1 MLNLKTVIKT
11 KKSFKLLCI
20 ALIILLLAS
29 IVVRGMDN
37 GWGSVDV
44 KSAKTVSPNGY
55 LMSYKLYIPK
65 SATPTAPAPALVWMV
80 GGGASLDESSMVAI
94 EAAKRGY
101 IVIVADVPGNGQ
113 SEPIVNSAGGNG
125 SSEAVPIN
133 SMSEGLNYTSAAMDI
148 VKSLAV
154 TDQSQIVLGG
164 HSMGGYYS
172 SLIAQQRSDEIVAC
186 LIMGTYGFSGNPEDP
201 TNFNYALILG
211 QGDESSLYRTTNYR
225 TLSEAIQAPSSKGLF
240 GVGENEDI
248 EVGKLY
254 GSYADQ
260 SARIIYT
267 PNTMHML
274 EPDSAECMRLFL
286 HELEASTTAP
296 KSMSNS
302 SFTYWIKDI
311 AMFVVFADLSL
322 ILFALVQLLL
332 GTEFFSS
339 LVLER
344 ENRYIGF
351 EPKSG
356 PWVAAVAF
364 LTFACCCLYIF
375 GYQYYSKLPIVGKLG
390 NAGGK
395 CVWSVLTG
403 MVLAV
408 YLIIFHIIRGKKNG
422 AVAGDYGLAT
432 TSASGF
438 SPMYLLKCLAFGGTV
453 FAIIYGLFAFYVAFT
468 GCNVHVVLFCNE
480 LALLEPTKLAYKGLP
495 IFLFMFVFIFVNAIA
510 QKTIAGKSGSMV
522 KEVLFTNLV
531 GTIGFVGLFI
541 AFVTA
546 LLGPHIC
553 LFAAN
558 RGCFGAETLLGV
570 TASFWMINTSVY
582 YLNKKTNSVWP
593 GTIMATFLMTWMC
606 IFATG
611 MNF

>member
-1 MLNLKTVIKT
+1 M
-11 KKSFKLLCI
+11 KKPVKLLCI
-20 ALIILLLAS
+20 ALAILLLAS
-29 IVVRGMDN
+29 IVVKGVDT

-44 KSAKTVSPNGY
+44 KLAKTVSPNGY

-65 SATPTAPAPALVWMV
+65 SATPTNPAPALVWMV

-94 EAAKRGY
+94 EASRRGY

-113 SEPIVNSAGGNG
+113 SEPIINTAGGNG
-125 SSEAVPIN
+125 SGEAVPIN

-148 VKSLAV
+148 VKALAV

-172 SLIAQQRSDEIVAC
+172 SIISQQRSDEIVAC
-186 LIMGTYGFSGNPEDP
+186 LIMGTYGFSGKPEDP

-211 QGDESSLYRTTNYR
+211 QGDESSLYRTTGFR

-248 EVGKLY
+248 VVGKLY

-274 EPDSAECMRLFL
+274 EPDSAECMKLFL

-302 SFTYWIKDI
+302 SFTYWIKNV
-311 AMFVVFADLSL
+311 AMLVAFADFSL
-322 ILFALVQLLL
+322 LIFALVQLLL
-332 GTEFFSS
+332 ETKAFSS
-339 LVLER
+339 LTLKR
-344 ENRYIGF
+344 ESRYIGF
-351 EPKSG
+351 EQKS
-356 PWVAAVAF
+356 VAWIIAVVV
-364 LTFACCCLYIF
+364 LVVLCCCLYIF
-375 GYQYYSKLPIVGKLG
+375 GYQYYSKFPIVSKLG

-395 CVWSVLTG
+395 SVWSVLTG
-403 MVLAV
+403 ILLAI
-408 YLIIFHIIRGKKNG
+408 YLVVFHFIQGKKNK
-422 AVAGDYGLAT
+422 ATAGDYGLAT
-432 TSASGF
+432 TDDKGF
-438 SPMYLLKCLAFGGTV
+438 SIVYILKCLVFGLTI
-453 FAIIYGLFAFYVAFT
+453 FAIVYGLFVFYVMFT
-468 GCNVHVVLFCNE
+468 GCNIHVVLFNNE
-480 LALLEPTKLAYKGLP
+480 LALLEPTKLLYKGLP
-495 IFLFMFVFIFVNAIA
+495 IFLFMFCFIFVNAMA

-522 KEVLFTNLV
+522 KEVIFTNLV
-531 GTIGFVGLFI
+531 GTIGFVVLFI
-541 AFVTA
+541 AFVVA

-553 LFAAN
+553 LFAEN

-570 TASFWMINTSVY
+570 AASFWMINTSVY
-582 YLNKKTNSVWP
+582 YLNKKTNSVWA
-593 GTIMATFLMTWMC
+593 GTIMAAFLMTWMC

>member
-1 MLNLKTVIKT
+1 MTDGDGRLSQTIRG
-11 KKSFKLLCI
+11 LCGVMGHWNPR
-20 ALIILLLAS
+20 S
-29 IVVRGMDN
+29 IRCGTHDQKA
-37 GWGSVDV
+37 GQTHQYQDEPHEEDV
-44 KSAKTVSPNGY
+44 
-55 LMSYKLYIPK
+55 YK
-65 SATPTAPAPALVWMV
+65 
-80 GGGASLDESSMVAI
+80 
-94 EAAKRGY
+94 R
-101 IVIVADVPGNGQ
+101 Q
-113 SEPIVNSAGGNG
+113 
-125 SSEAVPIN
+125 
-133 SMSEGLNYTSAAMDI
+133 
-148 VKSLAV
+148 
-154 TDQSQIVLGG
+154 
-164 HSMGGYYS
+164 
-172 SLIAQQRSDEIVAC
+172 
-186 LIMGTYGFSGNPEDP
+186 
-201 TNFNYALILG
+201 
-211 QGDESSLYRTTNYR
+211 SLYRTTNYR

-254 GSYADQ
+254 GNYADQ

-296 KSMSNS
+296 KSMSNA

-453 FAIIYGLFAFYVAFT
+453 FAIDVYKRQLLPPRA
-468 GCNVHVVLFCNE
+468 HRQ
-480 LALLEPTKLAYKGLP
+480 ALPAPRRRG
-495 IFLFMFVFIFVNAIA
+495 VR
-510 QKTIAGKSGSMV
+510 
-522 KEVLFTNLV
+522 
-531 GTIGFVGLFI
+531 
-541 AFVTA
+541 A
-546 LLGPHIC
+546 LGQ
-553 LFAAN
+553 
-558 RGCFGAETLLGV
+558 GAV
-570 TASFWMINTSVY
+570 
-582 YLNKKTNSVWP
+582 
-593 GTIMATFLMTWMC
+593 
-606 IFATG
+606 
-611 MNF
+611 